1 MRYDL
6 SAFLRKRLGD
16 VNILKS
22 DPIRERF
29 LVEWP
34 TEVTPWM
41 SSNKDLILFTVL

>member
-16 VNILKS
+16 VNTLKS

-34 TEVTPWM
+34 TEVTSWM